1 MKKKHFKVYF
11 VRPSVGR
18 KGATLKEL
26 IASLSKE
33 NGRHLPTEDIQ
44 NDKYQIRDLE
54 RVGKVWKGVFA
65 KLRDEAPH
73 IVGADNTESAI
84 PLGEDDH
91 ILEKCF
97 FLYREESNV
106 LVWQYHK
113 SAGGLSRAAD
123 YLSATAGEVVT
134 LPYIQDSDKL
144 EDVLRKPIYEIEFD
158 YARSSGE
165 RPASGPPSWDQAQ
178 FDTMA
183 HLDAAK
189 AKFMVRAPR
198 SGRLSADRAKQ
209 FLLGLVGRPGTGKVR
224 IRLTGEENPID
235 LFLSPVHDKIEIEL
249 SGSYP
254 DAADVFAGLEKAY
267 DRQRD
272 RITLTP

>member
-11 VRPSVGR
+11 VRPSVGK
-18 KGATLKEL
+18 KGDTLQGL
-26 IASLSKE
+26 IRSLSAE
-33 NGRHLPTEDIQ
+33 NGQHLPTADIQ

-65 KLRDEAPH
+65 KLRDDAPH

-84 PLGEDDH
+84 PLGKDDH
-91 ILEKCF
+91 VVEKCF

-106 LVWQYHK
+106 LVWQYQK

-123 YLSATAGEVVT
+123 YLSATAGEAVT

-158 YARSSGE
+158 YARPPGE
-165 RPASGPPSWDQAQ
+165 RPPSGSPSWDQAQ
-178 FDTMA
+178 FDAMA

-198 SGRLSADRAKQ
+198 SGRLSADRAKE

-224 IRLTGEENPID
+224 IRLTGEENPVD
-235 LFLSPVHDKIEIEL
+235 LFLSPVRDKIEVEL
-249 SGSYP
+249 LGSYP
-254 DAADVFAGLEKAY
+254 DAAEVFSGLEKAH

-272 RITLTP
+272 RITVTP